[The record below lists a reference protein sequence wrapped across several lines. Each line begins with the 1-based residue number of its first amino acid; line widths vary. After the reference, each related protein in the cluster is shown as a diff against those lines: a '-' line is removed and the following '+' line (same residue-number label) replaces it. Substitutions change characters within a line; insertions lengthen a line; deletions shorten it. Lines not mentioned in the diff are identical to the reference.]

1 MKKLELPYM
10 PFFVGDYLTGTRHLT
25 IEQHGAYFLLILE
38 YWTKGELPNDDE
50 QLARILGIS
59 LGKWIKMRPT
69 IQAFFHDGWRHELLD
84 EQLAKS
90 AELKQQAVERARKG
104 GQALREKRLQSG
116 KVVPFK
122 VPSKDDLIS
131 A

>member
-10 PFFVGDYLTGTRHLT
+10 PFFVGDYITGTRHLT

-50 QLARILGIS
+50 YLARILGIP

-69 IQAFFHDGWRHELLD
+69 IQAFFYDGWRHELLD
-84 EQLAKS
+84 EQLARS
-90 AELKQQAVERARKG
+90 AEMKQQAVERARKG
-104 GQALREKRLQSG
+104 GNALRDKRIQSG

-122 VPSKDDLIS
+122 SPKDTLVGG
-131 A
+131 